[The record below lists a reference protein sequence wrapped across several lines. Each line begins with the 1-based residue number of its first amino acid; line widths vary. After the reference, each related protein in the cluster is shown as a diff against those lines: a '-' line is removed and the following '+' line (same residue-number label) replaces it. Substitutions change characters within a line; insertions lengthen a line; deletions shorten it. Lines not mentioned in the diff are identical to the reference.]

1 MTTFVLV
8 HGAWHG
14 GWCWRRVALALRA
27 AGEEVFTPTLT
38 GLGERSHLLTPE
50 VGLDTHIRDVAAVL
64 HYEDLREVVLVGHSY
79 AGAVITGVA
88 EVAKDRLSTLIYVE
102 GFIPDDGQCVFD
114 QFPVPFRD
122 RFRGLAEQSGDGWR
136 IPATPALLDV
146 WGITDPADRQWV
158 GSYISDFPLRCFE
171 QPLHVPTLA
180 AADLPRAYV
189 ACTGYET
196 ANTVTA
202 PIAERARRSGWHYDE
217 LATGHDPMVTES
229 DRFVE
234 ILLKA
239 RQRVRI

>member
-88 EVAKDRLSTLIYVE
+88 EVAKDRLSTLVYVE
-102 GFIPDDGQCVFD
+102 GFMPDDGQCVFD

-146 WGITDPADRQWV
+146 WGITDLADRQW
-158 GSYISDFPLRCFE
+158 S
-171 QPLHVPTLA
+171 VPTSRTSHCGASSSRSTFRLSPPLTFLA
-180 AADLPRAYV
+180 PMWRAP
-189 ACTGYET
+189 AT
-196 ANTVTA
+196 
-202 PIAERARRSGWHYDE
+202 RRR
-217 LATGHDPMVTES
+217 T
-229 DRFVE
+229 R
-234 ILLKA
+234 
-239 RQRVRI
+239 